1 MIIFFYGGFIVS
13 SDKMKKSY
21 WFFSVQWLVLSY
33 TNVGCFYLQKGV
45 LSNIIHFTAVVNQT
59 FPFYI
64 KVGSASYILSQ
75 SKKTNKTYIQLLVF
89 VCWLIVVNM
98 ARQADLLVKIGQE
111 GFAAIDEHF
120 ARARSRRPPV
130 MKVPYTHPTYYYATE
145 VIDSNEAAQR
155 YKGRVY
161 VDYPK
166 GKPVPF

>member
-1 MIIFFYGGFIVS
+1 
-13 SDKMKKSY
+13 
-21 WFFSVQWLVLSY
+21 
-33 TNVGCFYLQKGV
+33 
-45 LSNIIHFTAVVNQT
+45 
-59 FPFYI
+59 
-64 KVGSASYILSQ
+64 
-75 SKKTNKTYIQLLVF
+75 

-98 ARQADLLVKIGQE
+98 ADRLVKIGQE

-120 ARARSRRPPV
+120 GRAKSRRPPV
-130 MKVPYTHPTYYYATE
+130 MKVPYAHPTYYYVPATE